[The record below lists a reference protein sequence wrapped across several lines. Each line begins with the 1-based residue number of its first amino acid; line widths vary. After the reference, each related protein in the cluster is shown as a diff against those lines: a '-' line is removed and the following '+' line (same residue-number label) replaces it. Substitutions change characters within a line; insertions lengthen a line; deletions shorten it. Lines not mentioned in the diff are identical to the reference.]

1 MGHYGAAVI
10 ANLEGTFVATWRD
23 GLIKLYKAG
32 VKDMLLT
39 ILGSSLTNRF
49 SGDLVNCYIKEWFE
63 SDFGFP

>member
-10 ANLEGTFVATWRD
+10 ANLGGTFVATWRN

-39 ILGSSLTNRF
+39 IL
-49 SGDLVNCYIKEWFE
+49 DLVNCYIKEWFE